1 VTPAS
6 ARASLDRWL
15 QKAGQTVTVQQIAPG
30 NPPTVASSISVRAH
44 IRDFTPRELDG
55 SNGLQIGDSK
65 VIMSTTTPIDADM
78 VLKKG
83 DRVIAGGRTRT
94 VLYGWAAPHI
104 GDEIV
109 RVEAVIR

>member
-15 QKAGQTVTVQQIAPG
+15 QKAGQTVTVQRIAPG

-78 VLKKG
+78 VLRHG
-83 DRVIAGGRTRT
+83 DRVIVGGKTRV
-94 VLYGWAAPHI
+94 VLFGYPAPYI